1 MEWWK
6 KKVAHLESQHSN
18 APILHRLI
26 MAGEIELKLKEG
38 DVAPEFSAATSG
50 GNGDLPV
57 WTGCVRPPHRQHLVP
72 ALFIRIQPAPQIAAT
87 GSFIATR

>member
-1 MEWWK
+1 
-6 KKVAHLESQHSN
+6 
-18 APILHRLI
+18 
-26 MAGEIELKLKEG
+26 LKEG

-72 ALFIRIQPAPQIAAT
+72 ALIHTYQTCPSDCSNREFYCDQITRNPCLT
-87 GSFIATR
+87 GRGNPENVSNENKLTE